1 MREDLR
7 IARGPEAEKA
17 PTLRQKR
24 RGTPLAMRT
33 GMPRLLLL
41 VPLLSVLGWTAAC
54 VELPEVVDPPA
65 ETPDSGTSSPP
76 DSGPTPPPDA
86 GPAADA
92 GGGPPDAGPDAGPVD
107 VLRPILL
114 NISPMEGATEV
125 PTGAQLLLTFSEP
138 MDTDSV
144 QVGVQPSVALGVPVW
159 SQQGTVLRLQ
169 PTGPLA
175 ENTTYTVTVD
185 GEDVAGNPLTG
196 TRAFSFTTTG
206 PAPDTTPPTVLSTS
220 PSQASIGNARNA
232 LLEVVF
238 SEPMNRASVQAAF
251 SITSP
256 AGLNGGSFSWN
267 EAATVMTYVPP
278 TSFAY
283 GTEVSWQVSTGA
295 RDAAGN
301 ALAETVLRGFRVIRQ
316 GTLTVRF
323 DPETS
328 GSVGAPTYL
337 RQTTFYNS
345 AYLGDDFKNETHRLF
360 LGFKLDGLPE
370 NLSVISQATLRWWMT
385 SHVGS
390 PLSKFGILYLEP
402 VNVGS
407 QIGTA
412 PIDEPPNPDV
422 IADYQVSPLSAG
434 VPILP
439 SVIGAPG
446 VIDVTQWVAT
456 DWSARTARDRRT
468 QYRLRF
474 ERASDNDSMTDA
486 LISDSETHPT
496 LAELHIIYEHP

>member
-1 MREDLR
+1 MREER
-7 IARGPEAEKA
+7 QVARGPGAEEA

-41 VPLLSVLGWTAAC
+41 VPLLFVLAWTAAC
-54 VELPEVVDPPA
+54 VDLPEVVDPPA
-65 ETPDSGTSSPP
+65 ETPDSGASSPP

-86 GPAADA
+86 GPSPDA

-107 VLRPILL
+107 VLRPVLL
-114 NISPMEGATEV
+114 NISPMEGTTEV
-125 PTGAQLLLTFSEP
+125 PTGAQFVLTFSEP

-144 QVGVQPSVALGVPVW
+144 QVGVQPSVALGAPVW
-159 SQQGTVLRLQ
+159 SQQDTVLRLQ
-169 PTGPLA
+169 PTGMLA

-196 TRAFSFTTTG
+196 TRAFSFTTAG

-238 SEPMNRASVQAAF
+238 SEPMNKASVQAAF
-251 SITSP
+251 SITAP

-283 GTEVSWQVSTGA
+283 GTEVNWQVSTGA

-301 ALAETVLRGFRVIRQ
+301 ALVETVLRGFRVIRQ

-328 GSVGAPTYL
+328 GSVGAPNYF
-337 RQTTFYNS
+337 RQTTIYNT
-345 AYLGDDFKNETHRLF
+345 AYLGDDFGNEAYRLF

-370 NLSVISQATLRWWMT
+370 DTMKISQATLRWWVT
-385 SHVGS
+385 KQIGN
-390 PLSKFGILYLEP
+390 PLDKLGALQLEP
-402 VNVGS
+402 VDVGD

-412 PIDEPPNPDV
+412 PGDGPPSPDA
-422 IADYQVSPLSAG
+422 IADYHVSPLSSGAT
-434 VPILP
+434 ILP
-439 SVIGAPG
+439 STIGAPG
-446 VIDVTQWVAT
+446 LFDVTSWAAE
-456 DWSARTARDRRT
+456 DWSDRAVRNRRT

-474 ERASDNDSMTDA
+474 SHGSDGNWMTDA
-486 LISDSETHPT
+486 LISDSEIHPT
-496 LAELHIIYEHP
+496 LAELHVVYEYP